1 MPKINL
7 LLVVCNNEFNG
18 TERYVVDLARNLNKD
33 EFNVIVATPMKGAL
47 SDVLKENNI
56 KEAVYD
62 NGKLIYYSFKG
73 LKNLYRIMK
82 DEKIDI
88 VHANSKFHPCLPA
101 MFAGVKVK
109 LETKHGIFYSKQ
121 QLENLSIP
129 RRIYEYIKK
138 YFVDDF
144 IATSENDKNILIK
157 YFKIPSNQISVLFLG
172 IDLENIASKSNGI
185 FKYNQR
191 NSDEFVIGHIGRLTY
206 QKAQEYLLEAFK
218 IISSKYPNS
227 KLVIVGK
234 GENENELKEFIRQNA
249 LDDKIEFKGYIKD
262 IYYEIQKYHV
272 HVLTSRFEGTGY
284 VNLESMALG
293 VPFITTNVGGANNFF
308 TSGVDCFITETAN
321 PTATA
326 EAIEKL
332 INDENLREKLI
343 KNAFETVK
351 KYTVQNMAKQTSDY
365 YKKQLKLKR

>member
-47 SDVLKENNI
+47 SEILKENNI
-56 KEAVYD
+56 KESVYD
-62 NGKLIYYSFKG
+62 NGKLIYYSYKG

-82 DEKIDI
+82 EEKIDI
-88 VHANSKFHPCLPA
+88 VHANSKFHPCIPA
-101 MFAGVKVK
+101 VFAGVKVK

-121 QLENLSIP
+121 QLENLSLA
-129 RRIYEYIKK
+129 RRIYEYAKK

-157 YFKIPSNQISVLFLG
+157 YFKIPSRKISVLFLG
-172 IDLENIASKSNGI
+172 IDLENIAARSNGT
-185 FKYNQR
+185 FTYKPR
-191 NSDEFVIGHIGRLTY
+191 NSKEFIIGHIGRLTY

-218 IISSKYPNS
+218 IISDKYPFA

-234 GENENELKEFIRQNA
+234 GENEKALKDYIIANR

-262 IYYEIQKYHV
+262 IYYEIQNYHV

-293 VPFITTNVGGANNFF
+293 VPFITSNVGGATNFF
-308 TSGVDCFITETAN
+308 TSGMDCFITELEN
-321 PTATA
+321 PAATA

-332 INDENLREKLI
+332 INDENTREKLI

-351 KYTVQNMAKQTSDY
+351 KYTVQNMALQTAEY
-365 YKKQLKLKR
+365 YKKQLKFKS